1 MGAHLSLSVAEII
14 VLLMGAI
21 VLGFAIM
28 YIISSTRAFKK
39 MVSESPGGKISNE
52 LAVLK
57 TKYNNETERRSRE
70 VQELSLLLT
79 SEKENNE
86 INTIEAEESRK
97 ENKLLKAELA
107 EMRSK
112 IQDGNK

>member
-1 MGAHLSLSVAEII
+1 
-14 VLLMGAI
+14 
-21 VLGFAIM
+21 
-28 YIISSTRAFKK
+28 

-52 LAVLK
+52 LAALK

-70 VQELSLLLT
+70 VQELSPSCLT

-97 ENKLLKAELA
+97 ENKLLKAEVGRTA
-107 EMRSK
+107 QQNSGWK
-112 IQDGNK
+112 